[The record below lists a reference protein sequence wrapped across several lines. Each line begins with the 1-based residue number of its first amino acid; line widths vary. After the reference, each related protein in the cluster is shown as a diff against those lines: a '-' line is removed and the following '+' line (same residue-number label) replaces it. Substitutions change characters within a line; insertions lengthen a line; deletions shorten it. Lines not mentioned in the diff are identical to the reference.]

1 MIGNIT
7 CHNGTRSDKGACPYP
22 MSAYDCRIGS
32 DRCPVAN
39 RGSLICRRSLRISG
53 ARRQIVRKHTGGTAE
68 DTIPDLY
75 AFVNA
80 DVVLNLHVIAYMHII
95 CDVDILSQT
104 AIIANGRACLY
115 VTKMPDLVLAPI

>member
-1 MIGNIT
+1 MPPVPSDIG
-7 CHNGTRSDKGACPYP
+7 
-22 MSAYDCRIGS
+22 
-32 DRCPVAN
+32 
-39 RGSLICRRSLRISG
+39 
-53 ARRQIVRKHTGGTAE
+53 RQIVRKHTGGTAE

-115 VTKMPDLVLAPI
+115 VTKMPDFGVGANMNIVVNI